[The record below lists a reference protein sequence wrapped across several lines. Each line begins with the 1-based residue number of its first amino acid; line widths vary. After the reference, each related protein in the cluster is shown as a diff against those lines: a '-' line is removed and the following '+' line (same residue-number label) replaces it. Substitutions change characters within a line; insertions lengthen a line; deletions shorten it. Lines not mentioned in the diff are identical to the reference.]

1 MLNPQEDLRVFPPKV
16 APCVPFVI
24 LSKVELGC
32 APIAR
37 IVLDLHLTN
46 PNMAMREFLSE
57 RNELHGR

>member
-1 MLNPQEDLRVFPPKV
+1 
-16 APCVPFVI
+16 VPFVI